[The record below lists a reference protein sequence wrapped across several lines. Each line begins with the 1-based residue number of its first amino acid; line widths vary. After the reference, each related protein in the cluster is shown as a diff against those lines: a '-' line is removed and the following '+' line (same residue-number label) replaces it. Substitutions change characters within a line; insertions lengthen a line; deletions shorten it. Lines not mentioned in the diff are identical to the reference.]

1 MISSWVTLGMGIW
14 GSIGG
19 KKWYWCL
26 ITRVL
31 DMAIVNSHIL
41 HKTAATGDEQQTL
54 LNCRREI
61 AVTYLKA
68 AAIERGCSARPLP
81 GNTSASLRYDGVGH
95 FLAPLNGRRQ
105 CHVYQQR
112 LSLF

>member
-1 MISSWVTLGMGIW
+1 MISSWVPLGMGIW
-14 GSIGG
+14 GSIRG

-41 HKTAATGDEQQTL
+41 HKTAVTGDEQQTL

-68 AAIERGCSARPLP
+68 ARQPSRGAAVL
-81 GNTSASLRYDGVGH
+81 V
-95 FLAPLNGRRQ
+95 
-105 CHVYQQR
+105 
-112 LSLF
+112 LSQATPQPACGTTE